1 MTQLARAQI
10 TNDPRLLF
18 DMPPHKSE
26 VCAVAVSIVA
36 AVIVI
41 VIDTVIVIAVLIS
54 KPVGSLVYVN

>member
-1 MTQLARAQI
+1 
-10 TNDPRLLF
+10 
-18 DMPPHKSE
+18 MPPHKSE

-41 VIDTVIVIAVLIS
+41 VIDTVIVIVVLIS